1 MATTTSPKDVLAL
14 IKEKG
19 IQIVDLR
26 FTDMPGTWQHFSLPA
41 AKLTED
47 EFEEGLGF
55 DGSSIRGFQV
65 INESDML
72 VFPDP
77 TTAFV
82 DPALKIPTLACSAIF
97 AIR

>member
-1 MATTTSPKDVLAL
+1 MANTPTRDAKAVLEL

-41 AKLTED
+41 SMLSED
-47 EFEEGLGF
+47 DFEDGLGF

-77 TTAFV
+77 GTAVV
-82 DPALKIPTLACSAIF
+82 DPWPQIATARTVCSH
-97 AIR
+97 